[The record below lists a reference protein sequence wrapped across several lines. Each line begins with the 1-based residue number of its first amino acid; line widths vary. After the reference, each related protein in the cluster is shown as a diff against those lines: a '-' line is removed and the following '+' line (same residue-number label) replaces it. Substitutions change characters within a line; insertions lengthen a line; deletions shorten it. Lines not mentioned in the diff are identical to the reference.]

1 MKIHKRQ
8 MTQVLAVLL
17 SITYPLITKAQ
28 KTFNYGI
35 KAGLN
40 LSSTSYNPY
49 FYDTKNLKPGFQIG
63 LTGEYGLTKS
73 LFLQSEIA
81 FTTKGVVFRGAEA
94 WIGGSNPP
102 ITHWKNTFD
111 LRYAQIPLKLAYKFA
126 VGTKTRLFL
135 NAGAYAAYGISATVK
150 TKNHYTGV
158 ERDDDEQSHNLF
170 KDKSLKRFDMG
181 IITGLGA
188 EFGSMAIGINYEPG
202 LKNIGTRMPD
212 SSNDFEYR
220 NRNIS
225 FTVAYKL

>member
-8 MTQVLAVLL
+8 ITQVLAILL

-40 LSSTSYNPY
+40 LSSTSYNLY
-49 FYDTKNLKPGFQIG
+49 FYDTKSIKPGFQIG
-63 LTGEYGLTKS
+63 LTGEYGLIKS
-73 LFLQSEIA
+73 LFVQSEIA
-81 FTTKGVVFRGAEA
+81 FTTKGVVYRGADA

-111 LRYAQIPLKLAYKFA
+111 LMYLQIPLKLAYKFD
-126 VGTKTRLFL
+126 VGEKTRLFV
-135 NAGAYAAYGISATVK
+135 NAGAYAAHGLIAKDK

-158 ERDDDEQSHNLF
+158 EKDDDEQNHSLF
-170 KDKSLKRFDMG
+170 KDRSLKRFDMG

-188 EFGSMAIGINYEPG
+188 EFGLIAIGINYEPG
-202 LKNIGTRMPD
+202 LKDIGTRMPN

-225 FTVAYKL
+225 FTLGYKL